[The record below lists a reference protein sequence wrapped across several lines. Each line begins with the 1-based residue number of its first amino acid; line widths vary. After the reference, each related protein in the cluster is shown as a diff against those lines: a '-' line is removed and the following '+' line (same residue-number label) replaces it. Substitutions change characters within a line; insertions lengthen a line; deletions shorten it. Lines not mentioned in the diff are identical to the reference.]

1 MRQKYPRI
9 ETDTRDDG
17 FTLLE
22 TLIALAILAVA
33 LVAVFRLHYQSIDLS
48 TEIAFNAKAP
58 FLAGRLLSNLEQE
71 GIDGAQSNVGRFTEE
86 QSPYA
91 YKVDISEVELP
102 LGEATP
108 AKLWQ
113 IDITISP
120 GERLT
125 YHLTT
130 FRRNQE

>member
-1 MRQKYPRI
+1 MQRKYPKI
-9 ETDTRDDG
+9 TSDACDTG

-22 TLIALAILAVA
+22 TLIALSILAVA

-48 TEIAFNAKAP
+48 AEIAFNAKAP
-58 FLAGRLLSNLEQE
+58 FLAGRLLSDLEQE
-71 GIDGAQSNVGRFTEE
+71 GIDGTKSDAGRFPEE
-86 QSPYA
+86 PPPYA
-91 YKVDISEVELP
+91 YKVDIADVELP

-108 AKLWQ
+108 PKLWQ
-113 IDITISP
+113 IDVVISA

-130 FRRNQE
+130 FRRNRE

>member
-1 MRQKYPRI
+1 MQREYPIIPSDAR
-9 ETDTRDDG
+9 DTG

-22 TLIALAILAVA
+22 TLIALAILAIA

-48 TEIAFNAKAP
+48 AEIAFNAKAP
-58 FLAGRLLSNLEQE
+58 FLAGRFLSNLEQE
-71 GIDGAQSNVGRFTEE
+71 GIDGTKSDAGRISEE
-86 QSPYA
+86 PPPYA
-91 YKVDISEVELP
+91 YKVDITEVELP

-108 AKLWQ
+108 PKLWQ
-113 IDITISP
+113 IDVAISA

-130 FRRNQE
+130 FRRNKE